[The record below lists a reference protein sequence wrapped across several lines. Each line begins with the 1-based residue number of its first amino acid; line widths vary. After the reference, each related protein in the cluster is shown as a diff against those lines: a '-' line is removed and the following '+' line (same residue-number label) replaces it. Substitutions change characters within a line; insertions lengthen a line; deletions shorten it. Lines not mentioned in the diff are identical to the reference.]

1 MTTRA
6 TDRLRTGCK
15 RYGPGRLPYANR
27 PAIGAG
33 YAGASAALVAA
44 ATFAV
49 AVVVLEVVGGSDNV
63 YGFAIFAAVALPLV
77 VPAAFVAG
85 VVSWRAV
92 PATVPGSGVVVGVL
106 GTLLTYV
113 GATVLL
119 TWLMLV
125 AAVVSWNNAGAADT
139 AMAAAVIGWLAFLLT
154 SWITLPV
161 GCLGGV
167 IYDRVG
173 SGPADGR

>member
-1 MTTRA
+1 MTLRGA
-6 TDRLRTGCK
+6 DRLRAGCK
-15 RYGPGRLPYANR
+15 RYGPGRLPHADR

-49 AVVVLEVVGGSDNV
+49 AVVAFEVAGVSHNV
-63 YGFAIFAAVALPLV
+63 YGFAIFAAFALPFV

-85 VVSWRAV
+85 IVSWRAV
-92 PATVPGSGVVVGVL
+92 PATVPGSGVVAGAL

-119 TWLMLV
+119 ACLMLV
-125 AAVVSWNNAGAADT
+125 AAVASWNNGGATDT

-167 IYDRVG
+167 IYGRVG
-173 SGPADGR
+173 IGPADGR

>member
-1 MTTRA
+1 MTIRVA
-6 TDRLRTGCK
+6 DRLRTGCK
-15 RYGPGRLPYANR
+15 RYGPGRLPHADR

-49 AVVVLEVVGGSDNV
+49 AVVALEVVGVSDNV
-63 YGFAIFAAVALPLV
+63 YGFAIFAAFALPFV

-92 PATVPGSGVVVGVL
+92 PTTVPGSGIVAGAL

-119 TWLMLV
+119 ACLMLV

-139 AMAAAVIGWLAFLLT
+139 AIAAAVIGWLAFLLT
-154 SWITLPV
+154 IWVTLPV

-167 IYDRVG
+167 LYDRIGV
-173 SGPADGR
+173 ALTDDR